1 MSRPTDW
8 PRLHR
13 KERQGSRSKAGGRVV
28 QRLLKRTAAGAATLF
43 VVASGGSLF
52 AQAQDFSGTWKL
64 DKAASRFTLPAFSG
78 GRGGTAVDWLFIT
91 HAANGTLVI
100 GSETNGIKAWSYM
113 PGHEGTIPV
122 GRDSTMMVTSR
133 WEGGRIIVEGNRS
146 DLGMREVLS
155 LSPDGQTLTIEV
167 TTTMP
172 DGERV
177 NVLVYAKRH
186 RVGPCETWATPCKEF
201 PQ

>member
-64 DKAASRFTLPAFSG
+64 DRAASRFTLPAFSG
-78 GRGGTAVDWLFIT
+78 GRGGTAIDWLFIT

-122 GRDSTMMVTSR
+122 GAGLHHDGHVTLGGWADHRRGEPERLGHARSPVTKPR
-133 WEGGRIIVEGNRS
+133 WPNSYYRGYYYDAGRRARQRSGVREGAPRRA
-146 DLGMREVLS
+146 L
-155 LSPDGQTLTIEV
+155 
-167 TTTMP
+167 
-172 DGERV
+172 
-177 NVLVYAKRH
+177 
-186 RVGPCETWATPCKEF
+186 
-201 PQ
+201 